1 MHRAN
6 VKSLVPFVVAVSCAA
21 LLLVPT
27 ALLGQGRPHREAAV
41 GPLRQLD
48 DAIESLVRR
57 VSPSVVQVLVTAVGS
72 AEAPGRT
79 GVLQQEQVIG
89 SGVIVDSGGFI
100 VTNAHVVSGAE
111 RVRVVLAEAG
121 DGEGARPL
129 PGPVLGARVI
139 GFDKATDLALLK
151 VDTTGLPALPFG
163 EATSLR
169 KGAVVF
175 AIGSPAGL
183 TNSVTM
189 GVVSSVAR
197 EVDPDHPLVYIQTD
211 APINPGNSGGA
222 LVDAGGTLVGLNTFI
237 LTEGGGSEGL
247 GFVVTI
253 NTARQLLLE
262 KKSFWGGLEGQ
273 LLTNTMADLLNVPN
287 NQNGYLLKTVVKGSP
302 ADSWG
307 LKGGTTFA
315 TIGGEQVVLGGDILL
330 AVDGVQANSVSN
342 MIKIKDTAS
351 AAKSGTPVKVTILR
365 AGRVLDLTVKLP

>member
-1 MHRAN
+1 MRLQL
-6 VKSLVPFVVAVSCAA
+6 SLALAAVSLISWPRAA
-21 LLLVPT
+21 D
-27 ALLGQGRPHREAAV
+27 AQD
-41 GPLRQLD
+41 LRTVFK
-48 DAIESLVRR
+48 E
-57 VSPSVVQVLVTAVGS
+57 VSPTVVVIRASG
-72 AEAPGRT
+72 
-79 GVLQQEQVIG
+79 QEITSGGTTRFLETG
-89 SGVIVDSGGFI
+89 SGVLISQDGKVM
-100 VTNAHVVSGAE
+100 TAAHVVHAMSDIKVQFLGGETVTARIVASEPAADLSLLQLE
-111 RVRVVLAEAG
+111 RVPPEARVARMADSNKVQVGEQVVIVGAPYGLSYSLSAGWISARWAPNTVYKSMPLAEF
-121 DGEGARPL
+121 L
-129 PGPVLGARVI
+129 QTN
-139 GFDKATDLALLK
+139 AT
-151 VDTTGLPALPFG
+151 
-163 EATSLR
+163 
-169 KGAVVF
+169 
-175 AIGSPAGL
+175 
-183 TNSVTM
+183 
-189 GVVSSVAR
+189 
-197 EVDPDHPLVYIQTD
+197 
-211 APINPGNSGGA
+211 INTGNSGGPMFNLA
-222 LVDAGGTLVGLNTFI
+222 GEVIGLVSHNI
-237 LTEGGGSEGL
+237 SKGGGSEGL

>member
-1 MHRAN
+1 MFNLA
-6 VKSLVPFVVAVSCAA
+6 
-21 LLLVPT
+21 
-27 ALLGQGRPHREAAV
+27 GE
-41 GPLRQLD
+41 
-48 DAIESLVRR
+48 
-57 VSPSVVQVLVTAVGS
+57 
-72 AEAPGRT
+72 
-79 GVLQQEQVIG
+79 VIG
-89 SGVIVDSGGFI
+89 L
-100 VTNAHVVSGAE
+100 VSHN
-111 RVRVVLAEAG
+111 
-121 DGEGARPL
+121 
-129 PGPVLGARVI
+129 I
-139 GFDKATDLALLK
+139 SK
-151 VDTTGLPALPFG
+151 
-163 EATSLR
+163 
-169 KGAVVF
+169 
-175 AIGSPAGL
+175 
-183 TNSVTM
+183 
-189 GVVSSVAR
+189 
-197 EVDPDHPLVYIQTD
+197 
-211 APINPGNSGGA
+211 
-222 LVDAGGTLVGLNTFI
+222 
-237 LTEGGGSEGL
+237 GGGSEGL